1 MHHLPLQCNKCSKIF
16 EKEHHFSG
24 SDVCQKTTT
33 IITTKTSSVKFEN
46 KENKPILNES
56 PQHLETIPELS
67 LKSHVSSCELN
78 AYIKCGNNLVSKF
91 KNNNNNNCEI
101 DGKSPS
107 PPVGIVNQRT
117 KEFEN
122 G

>member
-16 EKEHHFSG
+16 EEEHHFNEG
-24 SDVCQKTTT
+24 DVCQKTTT
-33 IITTKTSSVKFEN
+33 IITTKASSVKFEN
-46 KENKPILNES
+46 KENTPILIDS
-56 PQHLETIPELS
+56 PQTLETIPELS
-67 LKSHVSSCELN
+67 IKSHISNCELN
-78 AYIKCGNNLVSKF
+78 AYIKCGNNLVNTL
-91 KNNNNNNCEI
+91 KNNNNTYCEI

-117 KEFEN
+117 KQFEN